1 MIISSNT
8 SKTKIKARYIGDYS
22 KILGDVTI
30 GEETWVGS
38 WVEIQG
44 QNAPI
49 KIGKWCDISDMVM
62 ILDHS
67 THLRCVEIGDKI
79 IAPITIGDHV
89 FIGSSAKII
98 PNNNKSIKIGHHSII
113 GAFSLVQ
120 KSIPPYSIAVGI
132 PAKIIKKV
140 KQK

>member
-1 MIISSNT
+1 MIISNNT
-8 SKTKIKARYIGDYS
+8 SKIKARYVGDYS

-30 GEETWVGS
+30 GEGTWVGS

-44 QNAPI
+44 QNAPV
-49 KIGKWCDISDMVM
+49 KIGKSCDISDMSM

-79 IAPITIGDHV
+79 IASITIGDHV

-98 PNNNKSIKIGHHSII
+98 PNNNDPIEIGHHSII
-113 GAFSLVQ
+113 GALSLVQ
-120 KSIPPYSIAVGI
+120 KSVPPYSIVVGI
-132 PAKIIKKV
+132 PAKIVGSTKK
-140 KQK
+140 